1 MKTKGQTEAE
11 ISEALIQFEQE
22 YMGRGP
28 EGAKTYILDD
38 LILVRL
44 KGILT
49 PAEKNLAKIEDSRHG
64 RKLIKQVR
72 NELLEKGRAKL
83 DTIIEDVTGEKTKS
97 LHTDISTSTGERLI
111 IFTLENEPEVG
122 NSSS

>member
-1 MKTKGQTEAE
+1 METKGQMEAE
-11 ISEALIQFEQE
+11 ISEALTQFEQE

-28 EGAKTYILDD
+28 EGAKTHILDD

-44 KGILT
+44 MGILT

-72 NELLEKGRAKL
+72 NELLEKGRPKL
-83 DTIIEDVTGEKTKS
+83 DAIVEDVTGQKTQS

-111 IFTLENEPEVG
+111 IFTLEEAPDFDDSG
-122 NSSS
+122 R